1 MFSDDQKWAG
11 FPYFSRYS
19 SHHLARLKKFYFS
32 FLFFILSFGMEHAFH
47 TKIVSHASLSFN
59 MDLELIVMLAI
70 STEL

>member
-32 FLFFILSFGMEHAFH
+32 FLFFIL
-47 TKIVSHASLSFN
+47 ILVWN
-59 MDLELIVMLAI
+59 MYSILK
-70 STEL
+70 